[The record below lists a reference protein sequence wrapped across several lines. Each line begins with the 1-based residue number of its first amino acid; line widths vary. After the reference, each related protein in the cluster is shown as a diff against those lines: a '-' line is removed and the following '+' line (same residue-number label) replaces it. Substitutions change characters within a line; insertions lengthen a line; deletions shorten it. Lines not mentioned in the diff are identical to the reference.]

1 MLSINTIGWIKKDR
15 NLRKIFGKYEIKKL
29 ILKSL
34 LYNVNYPFF
43 FKLYFDNF
51 YKKFSY
57 NSSISKYRTSCM
69 FHGNSRSVFQRFKLS
84 RDLVKK
90 FASDGFI
97 TGLKKSSF

>member
-15 NLRKIFGKYEIKKL
+15 NLRQSYVKYEIKKL
-29 ILKSL
+29 TLKSL

-51 YKKFSY
+51 YKKFPY

-69 FHGNSRSVFQRFKLS
+69 FHGNSRSVFKRFKLS
-84 RDLVKK
+84 RDVSKNL
-90 FASDGFI
+90 ASHGYL

>member
-15 NLRKIFGKYEIKKL
+15 NLRQSYVKYEIKKL
-29 ILKSL
+29 TLKSL

-51 YKKFSY
+51 YKKFPY
-57 NSSISKYRTSCM
+57 NSSIAKYRTSCM
-69 FHGNSRSVFQRFKLS
+69 FHGNSRSVFKRFKLS
-84 RDLVKK
+84 RDVAKNL
-90 FASDGFI
+90 ASHGYL

>member
-1 MLSINTIGWIKKDR
+1 MLSINTIGWIKKDKI
-15 NLRKIFGKYEIKKL
+15 LRKVFVKFEIKKL

-34 LYNVNYPFF
+34 LYNINYSFF

-51 YKKFSY
+51 FKKFLY
-57 NSSISKYRTSCM
+57 NSSISRYRTSCM

-84 RDLVKK
+84 RDVAKN
-90 FASDGFI
+90 FASNGFL